1 MTTPPKRRGL
11 GRGLDA
17 LLPAA
22 EPSVETGVRQLKLF
36 ELHPSAVQPRTRFAE
51 SDLEQLTDSIREQG
65 IVQPLIVT
73 PDPKGGF
80 IIVAGER
87 RWRAARRAGLESVPA
102 VVREVRD
109 ERHLLELALVENL
122 QRSDLNA
129 LEEAEAYQALQRDF
143 GLSQDDVAQ
152 RVGKSRPAVTNS
164 LRLLK
169 LPDFVRELLRSGELS
184 AGQARPLLTLADL
197 EAQEALARRA
207 VAEGLSAR
215 QLETLVS
222 GKSPKPGRK
231 KVKIAEPNTAAA
243 ADRLTQRLSTRVEI
257 RRGKRGGEIRVHFH
271 DEEDLI
277 RLYDLLVA
285 SAEESNRNNPG
296 AEVDEA

>member
-1 MTTPPKRRGL
+1 VNTPTKRRGL

-17 LLPAA
+17 LLPVDA
-22 EPSVETGVRQLKLF
+22 PSQEAGVRQLKLF

-51 SDLEQLTDSIREQG
+51 SDLEQLADSIREQG

-102 VVREVRD
+102 VVRQVRD

-143 GLSQDDVAQ
+143 GLAQDDIAQ
-152 RVGKSRPAVTNS
+152 RVGKSRPTITNS

-169 LPDFVRELLRSGELS
+169 LPLLVRELLRSGELS
-184 AGQARPLLTLADL
+184 AGQARPLLTLGDP

-215 QLETLVS
+215 QLETRVS
-222 GKSPKPGRK
+222 AKPSKSSAKKPKL
-231 KVKIAEPNTAAA
+231 EPNTVAA
-243 ADRLTQRLSTRVEI
+243 ADRLTQLLSTRVEI
-257 RRGKRGGEIRVHFH
+257 RRAKRGGEIRLRFH
-271 DEEDLI
+271 DEEDLM
-277 RLYDLLVA
+277 RLYELL
-285 SAEESNRNNPG
+285 SAGAERSHREDSN
-296 AEVDEA
+296 AEVDKR